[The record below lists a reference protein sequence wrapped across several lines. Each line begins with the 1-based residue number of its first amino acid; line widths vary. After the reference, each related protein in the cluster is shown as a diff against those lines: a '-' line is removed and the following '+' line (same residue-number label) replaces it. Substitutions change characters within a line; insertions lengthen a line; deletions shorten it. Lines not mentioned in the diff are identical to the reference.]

1 MRKAPF
7 AALIVALNIALIVAT
22 LIIPQTVTVNADTGV
37 SQPLSLTPEL
47 PQAIYRVTL
56 RTSADAQLLL
66 STGYDVLEAREG
78 DDVFILADEAATDAL
93 RTQGYVINL
102 HTELT
107 THNSQLIPQTYFG
120 GYRTVVEHWAHLDAV
135 AAAHPD
141 LTKLVDYGD
150 SWRKVNNVPNGH
162 DLRAICITKLREGD
176 CALDPETDK
185 PRFLVIAATHAREL
199 STSEMAWRFMDLL
212 VEGYSADADITAL
225 LDYNEI
231 WIVPVVNPDGRT
243 IVEQGGSN
251 PLLQRK
257 NTNYALGNCAVP
269 NGGVDLNRN
278 GSYKW
283 GAAGTSTAPCS
294 SVYLGQSQASE
305 PEQYY
310 LETLMGQL
318 FRDQRDIGDLP
329 AAPITTTGS
338 MLTLHSFGNMVLLPW
353 GWTECFNA
361 LCPPSKRAPNDA
373 GLRAWGFRMSHY
385 NGYVT
390 GQSSEVLYAAAG
402 VTDDWAYGVLGIP
415 GATFEIGPS
424 SGTCGG
430 GFTPPYSCQDGT
442 FWPLNRGALLYAA
455 KLTRQPYALS
465 LGPNTLSVT
474 VSVSNGVVM
483 TGTAVTITAT
493 INDNAFGNSGYD
505 RPASQVI
512 TAAELYLDAPPWA
525 GGAPITMTA
534 RDGAFNSNTEVVT
547 ATLDT
552 TSLSAGRHMVFV
564 RGKDAAG
571 NWGPVT
577 AQWLTVL
584 GDKRIFVP
592 ALRHDLEP

>member
-7 AALIVALNIALIVAT
+7 AALIIVLNIALIAAT
-22 LIIPQTVTVNADTGV
+22 LIVPQTVTVSASDVV
-37 SQPLSLTPEL
+37 SQPLPLTPESA
-47 PQAIYRVTL
+47 QTIYRVTL
-56 RTSADAQLLL
+56 RSPADAQLLL
-66 STGYDVLEAREG
+66 SAGYDVLEAREG
-78 DDVFILADEAATDAL
+78 DDVFILGDDAVVNEL
-93 RTQGYVINL
+93 RAQGFDVRPHEIS
-102 HTELT
+102 LT
-107 THNSQLIPQTYFG
+107 NNYQPTTYFN
-120 GYRTVVEHWAHLDAV
+120 GYRTVAEHWAHLDAV
-135 AAAHPD
+135 ATAHPD

-162 DLRAICITKLREGD
+162 DLRAICITRLREGD
-176 CALDPETDK
+176 CALNPETDK

-199 STSEMAWRFMDLL
+199 STSEMAWRFIDLL
-212 VEGYSADADITAL
+212 VGGYYVDADITAL
-225 LDYNEI
+225 LNYSEI

-243 IVEQGGSN
+243 IVEQGGNS

-257 NTNYALGNCAVP
+257 NANYALGNCPVP

-283 GAAGTSTAPCS
+283 GAAGASTAPCS

-385 NGYVT
+385 NGYIT
-390 GQSSEVLYAAAG
+390 GQSSEALYAAAG

-424 SGTCGG
+424 SGACGG

-483 TGTAVTITAT
+483 TGTVVTVTAT
-493 INDNAFGNSGYD
+493 INDNALGNSGYD
-505 RPASQVI
+505 RPASQAI
-512 TAAELYLDAPPWA
+512 TAAELYLDAPVWA
-525 GGAPITMTA
+525 GGTPITMTA

-552 TSLSAGRHMVFV
+552 AELSAGRHMLFV